1 MAVQGEINKTDI
13 LKALDVIK
21 TLCYKHKDCSTCPL
35 RTHDTKD
42 VYDTPDCYLYCG
54 KTPPSTWDLNFAD
67 NWRAFRDTED

>member
-1 MAVQGEINKTDI
+1 MNDMTKTDI

-21 TLCYKHKDCSTCPL
+21 TLCDKHKSCSTCPL
-35 RTHDTKD
+35 RTSDTKD
-42 VYDTPDCYLYCG
+42 NVPACYIYYG

>member
-21 TLCYKHKDCSTCPL
+21 TLCDKHKGCSTCPL
-35 RTHDTKD
+35 RTPDTKD
-42 VYDTPDCYLYCG
+42 NVSACYLYYARI
-54 KTPPSTWDLNFAD
+54 PPSTWDLNFAD